1 MSTKPHT
8 PNKKGHLHLVQWIA
22 QAWQDLPLGFKGMYV
37 IVLPLAV
44 LLASL
49 GSLYIREL
57 ESTKLENQLKKAL
70 QNQRDIQ
77 TVHTQLL
84 EASTGVRDYLLTG
97 DKHFLNIFFE
107 AEKMLPEILATLE
120 ERLESDQQKL
130 RLSVISPLVA
140 ENLADLEA
148 LSKHETAIASDQ
160 LITQF
165 KSQVDTL
172 DKLRKE
178 IEALNA
184 EEALLVEQDQK
195 EIFLQRQQNIIV
207 TLIATIAGIIGSL
220 MAVWIF
226 SRTIVKRV
234 RLLRDSAGHL
244 ARAEALDLPSSSRDE
259 LGQLSDEL
267 DHASQLLAKNI
278 SDAMQARHEAE
289 EASASKSMFLSR
301 TSHEL
306 RTPLNA
312 ILGFAQLL
320 EQDLPPGKQLNS
332 VLLIKG
338 AGLHLLKLINEV
350 LEIARIESGET
361 SLELAPT
368 LINSLLEEA
377 SHYIAPLGKIR
388 DIEIKCDISPNLW
401 AMANGQKLLQVVLN
415 LLSNALKYGPVSS
428 VVQLNAYR
436 QGHLVI
442 IEVQDS
448 GSGIPS
454 ELRER
459 VFTPFDR
466 LGAENTKVEGTGLGL
481 ALSKQIMLA
490 MNGSI
495 HVAKDK
501 SLFWIEITECEPNL
515 AEVVIDQK
523 KDHPKPINLLDKH
536 SILYVEDNMSNRALV
551 EAIIL
556 RQRDFRI
563 HCVSTIKD
571 AKQYLNELVPSL
583 LLIDLNLP
591 DGSGEHLVDY
601 VLSEARL
608 KNIPMMILSADA
620 LPDTINR
627 LKAAGVAHY
636 MTKPLDV
643 ALFNKRIRELVLSE
657 NEKIEEENSERTK

>member
-1 MSTKPHT
+1 MMSKSHIPAKRKNIS
-8 PNKKGHLHLVQWIA
+8 PLHWAA
-22 QAWQDLPLGFKGMYV
+22 QAWQDLPLGFKGVFV
-37 IVLPLAV
+37 IALPLTV

-49 GSLYIREL
+49 ASLYIREL
-57 ESTKLENQLKKAL
+57 ESTMLENNLKHAL

-107 AEKMLPEILATLE
+107 AEKILPEIINTLE
-120 ERLESDQQKL
+120 DRLESNQQKN
-130 RLSVISPLVA
+130 RLLVIVPLVA
-140 ENLADLEA
+140 KNLADLKA
-148 LSKHETAIASDQ
+148 LSDHDSEIASDN
-160 LITQF
+160 LIAQF
-165 KSQVDTL
+165 KSQVATL
-172 DKLRKE
+172 DQLRKE

-184 EEALLVEQDQK
+184 EEALLVEQDQQ
-195 EIFLQRQQNIIV
+195 EIFLQRQQSISV
-207 TLIATIAGIIGSL
+207 TLIAAIAGIIGSL

-244 ARAEALDLPSSSRDE
+244 ARAEALDLPSSSKDE

-278 SDAMQARHEAE
+278 SDALQARQEAE

-320 EQDLPPGKQLNS
+320 EQDLAPGKQRDS
-332 VLLIKG
+332 VSLIKG
-338 AGLHLLKLINEV
+338 AGQHLLKLINEV
-350 LEIARIESGET
+350 LEIARIESGEV
-361 SLELAPT
+361 SLELAPIA
-368 LINSLLEEA
+368 LNNLLEEA
-377 SHYIAPLGKIR
+377 IHYIAPIGKIR
-388 DIEIKCDISPNLW
+388 DIEIKSDLEPNLW
-401 AMANGQKLLQVVLN
+401 AMANRQKLLQVVLN
-415 LLSNALKYGPVSS
+415 LLSNALKYGPVNSA
-428 VVQLNAYR
+428 VQLNAYR
-436 QGHLVI
+436 KHDQI
-442 IEVQDS
+442 MIEVQDD
-448 GSGIPS
+448 GLGIPV

-466 LGAENTKVEGTGLGL
+466 LGAENTKIEGTGLGL

-490 MNGSI
+490 MHGSI
-495 HVAKDK
+495 HLAKDK
-501 SLFWIEITECEPNL
+501 SLFWVEISACEANTDVSKQPQQKEKSKQLNL
-515 AEVVIDQK
+515 S
-523 KDHPKPINLLDKH
+523 NKH
-536 SILYVEDNMSNRALV
+536 SILYVEDNISNRALV

-556 RQRDFRI
+556 RQRDLRI

-571 AKQYLNELVPSL
+571 AKQYLNELQPSL

-591 DGSGEHLVDY
+591 DGSGESLVHY
-601 VLSEARL
+601 VMSEPRL

-627 LKAAGVAHY
+627 LQAAGVAYY

-643 ALFNKRIRELVLSE
+643 AVFNKQVRELIQS
-657 NEKIEEENSERTK
+657 

>member
-1 MSTKPHT
+1 MMTTKQPT
-8 PNKKGHLHLVQWIA
+8 SEKTKKLSPLYWAA
-22 QAWQDLPLGFKGMYV
+22 QAWQDLPLGFKGVFV
-37 IVLPLAV
+37 IALPLAI

-49 GSLYIREL
+49 ASLYIREL
-57 ESTKLENQLKKAL
+57 ESTMLENKLKHAL

-77 TVHTQLL
+77 TVHSQLL

-107 AEKMLPEILATLE
+107 AERILPEIIDTLE
-120 ERLESDQQKL
+120 GRLESDQQKH
-130 RLSVISPLVA
+130 RLSVIVPLVA
-140 ENLADLEA
+140 KNLADLKT
-148 LSKHETAIASDQ
+148 LSNHDSEVASDY
-160 LITQF
+160 LIAQF

-184 EEALLVEQDQK
+184 EEALLVEQDQQ
-195 EIFLQRQQNIIV
+195 EIFLQRQHSISA
-207 TLIATIAGIIGSL
+207 TLIATMAGIIGSL
-220 MAVWIF
+220 IAVWIF

-278 SDAMQARHEAE
+278 SDAIQARQEAE

-320 EQDLPPGKQLNS
+320 EQDLSPGKQRDS
-332 VLLIKG
+332 VSLIKG
-338 AGLHLLKLINEV
+338 AGQHLLKLINEV
-350 LEIARIESGET
+350 LEIARIESGEV
-361 SLELAPT
+361 SLTLVPT
-368 LINSLLEEA
+368 PINNLLEEA
-377 SHYIAPLGKIR
+377 THYIAPIGKIR
-388 DIEIKCDISPNLW
+388 DIEIKCEIAPNLW
-401 AMANGQKLLQVVLN
+401 AMANRQKLLQVVLN

-428 VVQLNAYR
+428 VIQLNAYHR
-436 QGHLVI
+436 DNQII
-442 IEVQDS
+442 IEVQDD
-448 GSGIPS
+448 GLGIPN

-490 MNGSI
+490 MHGSI
-495 HVAKDK
+495 HLANDK
-501 SLFWIEITECEPNL
+501 SLFWVEITACEPNL
-515 AEVVIDQK
+515 APNEPPHQTNDRKSVNQS
-523 KDHPKPINLLDKH
+523 NKH
-536 SILYVEDNMSNRALV
+536 SILYVEDNSSNRALV

-556 RQRDFRI
+556 RQRDLRI

-591 DGSGEHLVDY
+591 DGSGENLVHY
-601 VLSEARL
+601 VMSEPRL

-620 LPDTINR
+620 LPETIAR
-627 LKAAGVAHY
+627 LQTAGVAYY

-643 ALFNKRIRELVLSE
+643 AVFNQQIRALIKR
-657 NEKIEEENSERTK
+657 

>member
-1 MSTKPHT
+1 MHP
-8 PNKKGHLHLVQWIA
+8 LRRAA
-22 QAWQDLPLGFKGMYV
+22 QAWQDLPLGFKGMFV
-37 IVLPLAV
+37 IALPLAV

-49 GSLYIREL
+49 ASLYIREL
-57 ESTKLENQLKKAL
+57 ESTMLENKLKHAL

-84 EASTGVRDYLLTG
+84 EASTGVRDFLLTG
-97 DKHFLNIFFE
+97 DRHFLNIFFE
-107 AEKMLPEILATLE
+107 AERLLPEIINTLE
-120 ERLESDQQKL
+120 ERLENDQQKQ
-130 RLSVISPLVA
+130 RLSIIVPLVA
-140 ENLADLEA
+140 KNIADLKA
-148 LSKHETAIASDQ
+148 LSTHDSDIASDD
-160 LITQF
+160 LVKQF

-184 EEALLVEQDQK
+184 EEALLVAQDQQ
-195 EIFLQRQQNIIV
+195 EIILQRKKNISA
-207 TLIATIAGIIGSL
+207 TLLAMIAGIIGSL

-244 ARAEALDLPSSSRDE
+244 ARAEALDLPSSSQDE

-267 DHASQLLAKNI
+267 DHASHLLAQNI
-278 SDAMQARHEAE
+278 RDVVQARREAE

-338 AGLHLLKLINEV
+338 AGQHLLKLINEV

-368 LINSLLEEA
+368 LLNSLLEEA
-377 SHYIAPLGKIR
+377 THYIAPIGKIR
-388 DIEIKCDISPNLW
+388 DIEIKCELKPNLW
-401 AMANGQKLLQVVLN
+401 VMANRQKLLQVVLN

-428 VVQLNAYR
+428 VVQLKAYR
-436 QGHLVI
+436 QGNFVI
-442 IEVQDS
+442 IEVQDD
-448 GSGIPS
+448 GLGIPS

-490 MNGSI
+490 MHGSI
-495 HVAKDK
+495 HLAENK
-501 SLFWIEITECEPNL
+501 SLFWIEIPGCEPDVSAITIN
-515 AEVVIDQK
+515 QQTK
-523 KDHPKPINLLDKH
+523 KSKPINLSDKH

-556 RQRDFRI
+556 RQQDLRI

-571 AKQYLNELVPSL
+571 AKQYLNELIPSL

-591 DGSGEHLVDY
+591 DGSGENLVHY
-601 VLSEARL
+601 VLSEPRL
-608 KNIPMMILSADA
+608 SNIPMMILSADA
-620 LPDTINR
+620 LPETINR
-627 LKAAGVAHY
+627 LQTAGVAHY

-643 ALFNKRIRELVLSE
+643 AIFNKQIRELIQHDEDNS
-657 NEKIEEENSERTK
+657 NEDKNEATK

>member
-1 MSTKPHT
+1 MSKPSA
-8 PNKKGHLHLVQWIA
+8 NKIKNVHPFHWAA
-22 QAWQDLPLGFKGMYV
+22 QAWQDLPLGFKGVFV
-37 IVLPLAV
+37 IALPLAV

-49 GSLYIREL
+49 ASLYIREL
-57 ESTKLENQLKKAL
+57 ESTMLENKLKQAL

-77 TVHTQLL
+77 TVHSQLL

-107 AEKMLPEILATLE
+107 AEKILPEIISALE
-120 ERLESDQQKL
+120 ERLESEQQKH
-130 RLSVISPLVA
+130 RLSVILPLVDR
-140 ENLADLEA
+140 NLADLKA
-148 LSKHETAIASDQ
+148 LSNHDTGVASDA
-160 LITQF
+160 LIAQF

-172 DKLRKE
+172 DKLRNE

-184 EEALLVEQDQK
+184 EEALLVEQDQQ
-195 EIFLQRQQNIIV
+195 EIFLQRQRSISA

-278 SDAMQARHEAE
+278 SDAIQARQEAE
-289 EASASKSMFLSR
+289 EASAAKSMFLSR

-320 EQDLPPGKQLNS
+320 EQDLSPGKQRDS
-332 VLLIKG
+332 VSLIKG
-338 AGLHLLKLINEV
+338 AGQHLLKLINEV
-350 LEIARIESGET
+350 LEIARIESGEV
-361 SLELAPT
+361 SLALTPT

-377 SHYIAPLGKIR
+377 IDYIAPIGKIR
-388 DIEIKCDISPNLW
+388 DIEIKCEISPNLW
-401 AMANGQKLLQVVLN
+401 AMANRQKLLQVILN
-415 LLSNALKYGPVSS
+415 LLSNALKYGPVNS
-428 VVQLNAYR
+428 VVQVKAYR
-436 QGHLVI
+436 RDQQVV
-442 IEVQDS
+442 IEVQDE
-448 GSGIPS
+448 GPGIPS
-454 ELRER
+454 ELKER

-466 LGAENTKVEGTGLGL
+466 LGAENTKIEGTGLGL

-490 MNGSI
+490 MHGSI
-495 HVAKDK
+495 HLANDK
-501 SLFWIEITECEPNL
+501 SLFWVEIAASDANTAPDELTQHTENNKQL
-515 AEVVIDQK
+515 S
-523 KDHPKPINLLDKH
+523 LSDKQ
-536 SILYVEDNMSNRALV
+536 SILYVEDNISNRALV

-556 RQRDFRI
+556 RQRDLRI
-563 HCVSTIKD
+563 HCVASIKD
-571 AKQYLNELVPSL
+571 AKQYLNELTPSL

-591 DGSGEHLVDY
+591 DGSGESLVHY
-601 VLSEARL
+601 VMSEPKL
-608 KNIPMMILSADA
+608 KNIPMMIVSADA
-620 LPDTINR
+620 LPETIDR
-627 LKAAGVAHY
+627 LKSAGIAYY

-643 ALFNKRIRELVLSE
+643 AIFNKKIRELIQSQE
-657 NEKIEEENSERTK
+657 TK